1 MLYQFLLY
9 NKLNLLYVYIYPL
22 LLSLPPTPSPIPPLQ
37 VITEHQTEFPVL
49 YNGLSVSQKEN
60 NEYRILTRMYGVQK
74 NDVDEP
80 ICRTR
85 IETQTQRTDLWTRKG
100 KKRVGQI
107 ERLALLAILATKNF
121 YPDRTSGRTSIC
133 TFTRKNFRLS
143 HTSSHHAP
151 GSLT

>member
-37 VITEHQTEFPVL
+37 VITDHQTEFPVL

-100 KKRVGQI
+100 KKRVGQS
-107 ERLALLAILATKNF
+107 RDQHCWLFLQQK
-121 YPDRTSGRTSIC
+121 
-133 TFTRKNFRLS
+133 TFTLTELQEGLPFVRLQGRIS
-143 HTSSHHAP
+143 D
-151 GSLT
+151 